1 LILLIRKYC
10 IFCRKYKAAIK
21 RFLKDLIARH
31 DPDNE
36 EDTSDLELDVWEE
49 ESEDS
54 QDRDVDDSSL
64 FKVDTRPT
72 IKDDLEVPAYSQVK
86 AIKMY

>member
-1 LILLIRKYC
+1 MNLFIRKYC
-10 IFCRKYKAAIK
+10 IFFRKYKAAIK
-21 RFLKDLIARH
+21 AFLKDLISKN
-31 DPDNE
+31 DPGNE

-54 QDRDVDDSSL
+54 QDHDVVDDSCL

-72 IKDDLEVPAYSQVK
+72 IKDDLEVPTYSQVSTL
-86 AIKMY
+86 II

>member
-1 LILLIRKYC
+1 MLC
-10 IFCRKYKAAIK
+10 TFHRKYKASIK
-21 RFLKDLIARH
+21 KFLKDLIAKH
-31 DPDNE
+31 DPDIE

-54 QDRDVDDSSL
+54 QDHDIVDSNL

-72 IKDDLEVPAYSQVK
+72 VKDDLDVPTYSQ
-86 AIKMY
+86 ASALLTY